1 MELLQHDHHHANVV
15 VPAKIKPPPPIPFSN
30 RRLPIMSSVL
40 SLAFTSIAFGLVLLV
55 MYQVKAEYHARVA
68 RLRAEF
74 KTQLA
79 LVQTEIKEQLDGLN
93 YGSMAKETEALRAD
107 IAALRRGVHRSF
119 DQRTEIEKAAM
130 GISQLWSEVYRLR
143 NEAASAIIDYSTGT
157 SSTANNSSSG
167 SQQSAQR
174 LAPSTGIN
182 VQPSESLRPT
192 FKSLTSIY
200 YNHFERKRRKKK
212 EC

>member
-1 MELLQHDHHHANVV
+1 MINSQLVELLQHDHHHANVV
-15 VPAKIKPPPPIPFSN
+15 PAKIKLPPPPPPSAIPSSN
-30 RRLPIMSSVL
+30 RLPIMSSVV

-55 MYQVKAEYHARVA
+55 MYQVKAEYHTRVA

-74 KTQLA
+74 QTQLNLA
-79 LVQTEIKEQLDGLN
+79 QTEIKEQMDGLN

-107 IAALRRGVHRSF
+107 IAALRRGVNRSF
-119 DQRTEIEKAAM
+119 DQRAEIEKAAM

-167 SQQSAQR
+167 SQQSARR
-174 LAPSTGIN
+174 LVPSTRIN
-182 VQPSESLRPT
+182 MQPSESFRPT
-192 FKSLTSIY
+192 FKSLTSIQL
-200 YNHFERKRRKKK
+200 
-212 EC
+212 